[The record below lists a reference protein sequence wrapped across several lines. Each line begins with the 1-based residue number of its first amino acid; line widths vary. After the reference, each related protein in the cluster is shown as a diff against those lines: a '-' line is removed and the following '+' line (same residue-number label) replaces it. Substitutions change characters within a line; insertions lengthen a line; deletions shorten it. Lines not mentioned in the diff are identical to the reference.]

1 MTSTLPRE
9 LQEIRDRLFNFDLEV
24 PGVIPN
30 DETRIDNSYTASLA
44 EGAFSLRP
52 NSHLGNL
59 NILPFATGDEEQPS
73 TTSSTRT
80 NPLGK
85 QAAIAAMTPRKNSD
99 SNHGL
104 FSAQTP
110 AENPQSPQIPN
121 AADQTLEAQRPSFR
135 QGGFN
140 DLWASASDTANANN
154 SEANEESVT
163 GMFNMDLEDIEDFFD
178 FRSWF

>member
-24 PGVIPN
+24 PDVIPN

-85 QAAIAAMTPRKNSD
+85 QAAIAAMTPRENSD
-99 SNHGL
+99 SNHDL

-121 AADQTLEAQRPSFR
+121 AADQSLEAQRPNFG
-135 QGGFN
+135 QDDFN
-140 DLWASASDTANANN
+140 DFWASASDTANANN